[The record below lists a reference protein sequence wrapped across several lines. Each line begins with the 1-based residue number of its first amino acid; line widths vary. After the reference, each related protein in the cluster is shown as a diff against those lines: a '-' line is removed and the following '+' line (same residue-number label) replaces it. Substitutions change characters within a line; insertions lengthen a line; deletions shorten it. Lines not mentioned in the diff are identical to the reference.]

1 MLLNVKTAEKRL
13 QFGVSKCKSM
23 LVSKNQDAVINSHLT
38 VDKWS
43 VKHVKNQTTG
53 ESDLIE
59 RYEGRIN
66 IEKTDKQK
74 YLGFVLS
81 STGDN
86 MVNISA
92 MKTKSVWIIRKIFQ
106 KLDSLHLKKYYFEC
120 GVIFLNVMLRSSIFY
135 ACESYYN
142 LKETEIRQL
151 ERIEECFLRK
161 LFKTSK
167 GCPISQLY
175 LEAGHTPARYYIKK
189 TRLLFLRCILQENP
203 NSLIS
208 RFLSLQFKN
217 PTRGDWASS
226 CLQDLK
232 DLQIEMSLDEIK
244 KIPKTKFSGII
255 QKAIQK
261 RAFEYLISKQGS
273 KGQEIRYTELKMAEY
288 LLPSCEKITIEE
300 QRNIFSIRNRM
311 VAIPSNFPKNK
322 KEEICVCQKIENMKH
337 IYQCEFWNKENE
349 KEKPIFESIFGDDI
363 SELVKVNKQFQINYN
378 RREKYTLEVEMK
390 SEEQLQPHVIQISDP
405 LSSLF

>member
-1 MLLNVKTAEKRL
+1 M
-13 QFGVSKCKSM
+13 S
-23 LVSKNQDAVINSHLT
+23 INRNRKHGT
-38 VDKWS
+38 V
-43 VKHVKNQTTG
+43 HFN
-53 ESDLIE
+53 
-59 RYEGRIN
+59 
-66 IEKTDKQK
+66 
-74 YLGFVLS
+74 
-81 STGDN
+81 
-86 MVNISA
+86 
-92 MKTKSVWIIRKIFQ
+92 
-106 KLDSLHLKKYYFEC
+106 
-120 GVIFLNVMLRSSIFY
+120 LRSSIFY
-135 ACESYYN
+135 ACETYYN

-189 TRLLFLRCILQENP
+189 TRLLFLKCILQENP

-288 LLPSCEKITIEE
+288 LLPSYEKITIEE

-322 KEEICVCQKIENMKH
+322 KEEICVCSKIENMKH
-337 IYQCEFWNKENE
+337 FYQCEFWNKENE
-349 KEKPIFESIFGDDI
+349 KEKPTFESIFGDDI

-378 RREKYTLEVEMK
+378 RREKYTLEVKMK
-390 SEEQLQPHVIQISDP
+390 KEEQLQPHVIHSSDP